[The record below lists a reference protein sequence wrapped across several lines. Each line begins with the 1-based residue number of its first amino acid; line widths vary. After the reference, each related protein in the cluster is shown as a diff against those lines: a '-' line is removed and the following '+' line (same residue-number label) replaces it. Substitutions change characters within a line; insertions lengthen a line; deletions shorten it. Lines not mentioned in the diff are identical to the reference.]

1 MQWGNCRTEQNFRVF
16 SRVFVLTV
24 RFVGMRASTSG
35 PLHYERASALV
46 LLVFSGGA
54 ILDAI
59 LRIAQLAGTGAT
71 SLLHTLTAGVPLL
84 IAAGVWTLLRK
95 HKDLS
100 GACFVMFIVAI
111 AAGWISLYPS
121 IPISWYLGAGLVMWA
136 MRLSQNLLMWVGTS
150 LLVLAAGA
158 QFKLI
163 DYSGALYVPFV
174 ITVPVFLC
182 VAAYFQ
188 FNQVRARTQD
198 LDLDAAEAAELHLKR
213 YGRLPND

>member
-1 MQWGNCRTEQNFRVF
+1 
-16 SRVFVLTV
+16 
-24 RFVGMRASTSG
+24 MRSSTSG
-35 PLHYERASALV
+35 TLHYERASALV
-46 LLVFSGGA
+46 LLVFSVGA
-54 ILDAI
+54 ILDAV
-59 LRIAQLAGTGAT
+59 LRILQWAGTEANP
-71 SLLHTLTAGVPLL
+71 LLHVLTAGIPLL
-84 IAAGVWTLLRK
+84 IASGVWTLLRK

-100 GACFVMFIVAI
+100 GACFVLFIVAV
-111 AAGWISLYPS
+111 AVGFTALYPS
-121 IPISWYLGAGLVMWA
+121 IPISWYLGAGLVMWS

-163 DYSGALYVPFV
+163 EYDGALFLPFV

-188 FNQVRARTQD
+188 FSQVRTQAQE
-198 LDLDAAEAAELHLKR
+198 LDLDAAESVELHLKR